1 MSGLDDLLGSLT
13 KGTGDQGGGGLE
25 DLLGGLLGGG
35 SAGGSGGS
43 GGLQDILGGLLG
55 GGSGGSPGTAAPGG
69 LDLAALAA
77 ALGPLLGNL
86 LKGGGLS
93 NLVQNAHANG
103 LSAQADSWVGVGENE
118 PVSAQ
123 DIRGVVGDDAVRT
136 VAKQTGISEDEAAD
150 VLAKVVP
157 QVVSGLTPGGQV
169 PSDDELGQLAAKFGA

>member
-13 KGTGDQGGGGLE
+13 KGTGDRGGGGLE

-35 SAGGSGGS
+35 SSSGSGG

-93 NLVQNAHANG
+93 NLVQHAHANG

-136 VAKQTGISEDEAAD
+136 VAEQTGISEDEAAD

>member
-13 KGTGDQGGGGLE
+13 KGTGKQGGGGLE
-25 DLLGGLLGGG
+25 NLLGGLLGGG

-93 NLVQNAHANG
+93 NLVQNAHASG

-118 PVSAQ
+118 PVSGQ

-136 VAKQTGISEDEAAD
+136 VAEQTGISEDEAAD

-169 PSDDELGQLAAKFGA
+169 PSDDELGQLAAKFNA